1 MGVYIK
7 DTAILYGNA
16 NVGAIDVSHG
26 EFPPPT
32 WTLPSGMWA
41 QYEGNT
47 AAVTASATTWADSRP
62 LGENETPR
70 HITLTDVRATD
81 WVTDHLNLPAGSDR
95 FGNGTIYDNASAATP
110 VQTTFSVD
118 NGYTFNALVKYKA
131 DGTKHGQTGV
141 DVLFSPSAGS
151 SNNRTQ
157 LHIGERGSASA
168 DKIRIGTNTG
178 GWEIF
183 ETDAQSN
190 LGTGIHLLTWAVS
203 AMGNEVNIYMDG
215 KLIGTFEPTRT
226 LTGTSGLKLYFFA
239 ANLITSVNS
248 NRYNFAGDVYAMSI
262 YQRALTA
269 DEVAQAYL
277 YYKQQYKD
285 Y

>member
-7 DTAILYGNA
+7 DTAILYGDTNL
-16 NVGAIDVSHG
+16 GAIDVTHG

-32 WTLPSGMWA
+32 WTLPSGLWA

-62 LGENETPR
+62 LGENETP
-70 HITLTDVRATD
+70 HDITLTDVQTSD
-81 WVTDHLNLPAGSDR
+81 WETDHLKLTVGTTR
-95 FGNGTIYDNASAATP
+95 FGNGTIYNDASETNP
-110 VQTTFSVD
+110 VQTVFSVD
-118 NGYTFNALVKYKA
+118 NGYTFNALIKYNPN
-131 DGTKHGQTGV
+131 GTKNGQMGV

-151 SNNRTQ
+151 GSNRTQ
-157 LHIGERGSASA
+157 LYIGQRNTA
-168 DKIRIGTNTG
+168 DDKKISIGTNTG
-178 GWEIF
+178 SWELCL
-183 ETDAQSN
+183 TDTQTN

-203 AMGNEVNIYMDG
+203 ATGLVVSIYMDG
-215 KLIGTFEPTRT
+215 KQIGAFTPTKT

-239 ANLITSVNS
+239 GNLISSVSS
-248 NRYNFAGDVYAMSI
+248 NRYNFVGDVYAMSI
-262 YQRALTA
+262 YQRALAA